1 MSKENEEGL
10 FFTKSLGFF
19 FSLSEF
25 IKDYSVEHYDRSND
39 KLKKTWVRSDMEGCI
54 ITHWMA
60 IPLNHTGNS

>member
-10 FFTKSLGFF
+10 FFTKSLGVF

-39 KLKKTWVRSDMEGCI
+39 KLKKT
-54 ITHWMA
+54 
-60 IPLNHTGNS
+60 